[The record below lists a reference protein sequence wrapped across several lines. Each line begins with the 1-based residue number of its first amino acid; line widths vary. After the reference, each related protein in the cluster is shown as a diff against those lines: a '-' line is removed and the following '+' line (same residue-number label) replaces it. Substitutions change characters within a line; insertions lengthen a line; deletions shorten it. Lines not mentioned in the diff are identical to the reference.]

1 MSSMNDKIEIA
12 QALDTKEKTNEEK
25 EISSLIQE
33 EKSTTSGKG
42 IVIMMLVLIG
52 IFALFI
58 GGSYV
63 YNKLTSAD
71 VVNIDQLHE
80 QNLEEKLDEETGYVY
95 NGYSFVKADGLWWTE
110 IHIREMNLNIPLHFG
125 PKEVEFVPMKGTM
138 DPAFNIGENMYI
150 AIDPTTADKY
160 YTLATSELSF
170 NIAKGINRIP
180 VGSCTEENYICE
192 NRTIVSCENT
202 QGKPVVELALAEET
216 RIDISGT
223 CIKVS
228 GSENIPQKGPFILC
242 PNHSSYLDVPLL
254 VAAMGYRALLF
265 TFFLG
270 YRAYLEHPFLRWSKQ
285 LFRLIPIDPAAHVAD
300 TLTMCSYVLRNKK
313 ALCLFPEGIRS
324 IDGEIQEFKRGIG
337 ILIKELQVDAVPVYI
352 RGAYEAWPPYTMF
365 PSFGKI
371 EVVFGRPA
379 SSEALGSSKGET
391 IDMYQNI
398 ADNLRAR
405 LICLKEGTYV

>member
-1 MSSMNDKIEIA
+1 MSGKSELNTYTSTIFLNKSLFLMSSMNDKIEIA

-228 GSENIPQKGPFILC
+228 GSEYGIVKAV
-242 PNHSSYLDVPLL
+242 DRLL
-254 VAAMGYRALLF
+254 YHW
-265 TFFLG
+265 
-270 YRAYLEHPFLRWSKQ
+270 Y
-285 LFRLIPIDPAAHVAD
+285 
-300 TLTMCSYVLRNKK
+300 
-313 ALCLFPEGIRS
+313 GIM
-324 IDGEIQEFKRGIG
+324 D
-337 ILIKELQVDAVPVYI
+337 
-352 RGAYEAWPPYTMF
+352 
-365 PSFGKI
+365 
-371 EVVFGRPA
+371 
-379 SSEALGSSKGET
+379 
-391 IDMYQNI
+391 
-398 ADNLRAR
+398 
-405 LICLKEGTYV
+405 

>member
-1 MSSMNDKIEIA
+1 MTEITKKDFEKLNLRVGKIKAVKPHPKTKDYVLLISLGPAGTEKQLVA
-12 QALDTKEKTNEEK
+12 DLKEGYTKEELVGKQVLFVQNMEPITVKGVESIGLLLVTHKNEKPVLVQPDKKVET
-25 EISSLIQE
+25 SSLVKE
-33 EKSTTSGKG
+33 EKSASSGKG

-228 GSENIPQKGPFILC
+228 GSGYGIVKAV
-242 PNHSSYLDVPLL
+242 DRLL
-254 VAAMGYRALLF
+254 YHW
-265 TFFLG
+265 
-270 YRAYLEHPFLRWSKQ
+270 Y
-285 LFRLIPIDPAAHVAD
+285 
-300 TLTMCSYVLRNKK
+300 
-313 ALCLFPEGIRS
+313 GIM
-324 IDGEIQEFKRGIG
+324 D
-337 ILIKELQVDAVPVYI
+337 
-352 RGAYEAWPPYTMF
+352 
-365 PSFGKI
+365 
-371 EVVFGRPA
+371 
-379 SSEALGSSKGET
+379 
-391 IDMYQNI
+391 
-398 ADNLRAR
+398 
-405 LICLKEGTYV
+405 